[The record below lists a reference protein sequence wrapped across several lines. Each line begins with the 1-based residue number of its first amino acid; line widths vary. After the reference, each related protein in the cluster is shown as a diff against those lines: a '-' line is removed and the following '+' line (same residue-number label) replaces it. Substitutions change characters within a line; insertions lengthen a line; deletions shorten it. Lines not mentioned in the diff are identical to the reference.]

1 MEYDYHIFLKY
12 LEYQTENIAFQMKNL
27 VSISIGNLRYQLK
40 NSKIEKSKT

>member
-27 VSISIGNLRYQLK
+27 VFPLETLDIN
-40 NSKIEKSKT
+40 